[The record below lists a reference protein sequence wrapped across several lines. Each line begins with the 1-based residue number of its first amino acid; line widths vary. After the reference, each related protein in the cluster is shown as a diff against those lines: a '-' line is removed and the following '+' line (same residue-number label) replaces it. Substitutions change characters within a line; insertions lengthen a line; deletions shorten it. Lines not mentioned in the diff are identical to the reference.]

1 MGKRTQP
8 DMERQPPGRGSHGR
22 GGGGTQ
28 LSDARGPFAVEEDV
42 PAHPPWYL
50 RIRGAAGLAVLV
62 AILGVLTAIAF
73 TVLVVLLVVVAVSTI
88 A

>member
-8 DMERQPPGRGSHGR
+8 DMERQPPGRGSH
-22 GGGGTQ
+22 
-28 LSDARGPFAVEEDV
+28 ARGVTDRRLTKAASPFPVEEDV
-42 PAHPPWYL
+42 PGRPPWYL
-50 RIRGAAGLAVLV
+50 RLRGVAGLAVLV
-62 AILGVLTAIAF
+62 TVLGVLTAIAF